1 MSPVVLSLWS
11 RFEPFAVTRCGRMLS
26 NAIFNPAN
34 QPSEHPRDFLETS
47 FELSVIGVGELSA
60 ATGEFQQ
67 RDAFLERA
75 AGDGEEVAAVGW
87 REATVPLG
95 KVGTDGEGGS
105 VELVGE
111 KAEAAI
117 EAGSEL
123 ADFVGEVEGFLID
136 E

>member
-1 MSPVVLSLWS
+1 MSPVVLSLGS
-11 RFEPFAVTRCGRMLS
+11 RFEPFAVPQCGRMLS
-26 NAIFNPAN
+26 SAIFNPAN
-34 QPSEHPRDFLETS
+34 EPGKHPRDFLEAG

-75 AGDGEEVAAVGW
+75 AGDGEEVAAVGFGK
-87 REATVPLG
+87 ATVPLG
-95 KVGTDGEGGS
+95 EIGADGERGS
-105 VELVGE
+105 VELVGK

-123 ADFVGEVEGFLID
+123 ADFVGEVEGFLVD

>member
-26 NAIFNPAN
+26 SAILNPAN
-34 QPSEHPRDFLETS
+34 QPGKHPRDFLEAS

-75 AGDGEEVAAVGW
+75 AGDGEEVAAVGL

-95 KVGTDGEGGS
+95 KVGADGERRPI
-105 VELVGE
+105 ELVGE

-123 ADFVGEVEGFLID
+123 ADFVGEVERFLID